1 VLESYKDD
9 KTRIIHAQKHG
20 DFNSE
25 SEQEQL
31 EKGRRHKR
39 QRTTHSPSPD
49 IIGSSKEGDFCQ
61 QGSSNKIQTPVVFS
75 TLVDSFFQK

>member
-1 VLESYKDD
+1 VLESCKDD

-39 QRTTHSPSPD
+39 QRTLIHPALTSLEAVKRETSV
-49 IIGSSKEGDFCQ
+49 
-61 QGSSNKIQTPVVFS
+61 NKVQVIKYK
-75 TLVDSFFQK
+75 LLLFFQP